1 VWLEMMVVDAWRA
14 SVPSRVVGYIVLT
27 FASCGAAAD
36 AAAFGALLMF
46 LPRLLMLLLMASL
59 A

>member
-1 VWLEMMVVDAWRA
+1 MMVVDAWRA

-46 LPRLLMLLLMASL
+46 LPRLLMLLLMAGLS
-59 A
+59 